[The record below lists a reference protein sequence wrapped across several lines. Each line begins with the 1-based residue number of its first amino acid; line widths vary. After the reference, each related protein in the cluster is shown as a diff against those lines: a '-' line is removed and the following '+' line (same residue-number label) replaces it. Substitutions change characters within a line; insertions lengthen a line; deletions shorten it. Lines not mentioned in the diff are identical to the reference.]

1 MTIMRSI
8 SFSRAT
14 ASAIAI
20 SSALLAETAP
30 GAGAA
35 VAMGL
40 VLSFFFDFDFY
51 VRLVD
56 VDGGERRG
64 RRDQPVGHQQFR
76 VADSGERDDGFAK
89 ALHVDP
95 HILAVHADQVARQLL
110 APLERLV
117 RMDPRLVALPV

>member
-1 MTIMRSI
+1 MTIIRSI

-40 VLSFFFDFDFY
+40 VLSFFFDLDVYFSF
-51 VRLVD
+51 VD
-56 VDGGERRG
+56 VAGGKRRG

-76 VADSGERDDGFAK
+76 VADVGERDGGLAK
-89 ALHVDP
+89 ALHVDA
-95 HILAVHADQVARQLL
+95 HRLAVHPDQVAGQLL
-110 APLERLV
+110 SPLERRV
-117 RMDPRLVALPV
+117 RM